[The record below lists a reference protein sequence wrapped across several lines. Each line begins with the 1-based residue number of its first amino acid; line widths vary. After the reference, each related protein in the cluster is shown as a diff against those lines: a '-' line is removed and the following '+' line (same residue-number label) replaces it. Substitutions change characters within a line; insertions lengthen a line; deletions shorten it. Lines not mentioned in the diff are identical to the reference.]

1 MENEIIENSDEIDT
15 EDTDMQ
21 DEDQVVDEVE
31 DTEMEADETEPEPE
45 PEAEVEVDPISELI
59 GSIEA
64 KDYVAANNTFNAVIR
79 NEVGNK
85 IKFVE
90 YEVPKIDEW
99 TENIIEFDVPEGVNK
114 ARVVFYKPQLDPLLP
129 SIFLDDIVVVKK

>member
-31 DTEMEADETEPEPE
+31 DTEADETETEPEPE

-64 KDYVAANNTFNAVIR
+64 KDYVSANSTFNDILGQRLQDALEAEKVAIADTLY
-79 NEVGNK
+79 NDTPPDTTDEISDEEIEDTEEDNTAQ
-85 IKFVE
+85 
-90 YEVPKIDEW
+90 YEEESV
-99 TENIIEFDVPEGVNK
+99 
-114 ARVVFYKPQLDPLLP
+114 AAA
-129 SIFLDDIVVVKK
+129 

>member
-1 MENEIIENSDEIDT
+1 MENFMENEIIENSDEIDT

-31 DTEMEADETEPEPE
+31 DTEMEADEIE

-64 KDYVAANNTFNAVIR
+64 KDYVSANSTFNDILGQRLQDALEAEKVAIADTLY
-79 NEVGNK
+79 NDTPPDTTDEISDEDIEDTEEDNTAQ
-85 IKFVE
+85 
-90 YEVPKIDEW
+90 YEEESV
-99 TENIIEFDVPEGVNK
+99 
-114 ARVVFYKPQLDPLLP
+114 AAA
-129 SIFLDDIVVVKK
+129 

>member
-1 MENEIIENSDEIDT
+1 MENFMENEIIENSDEIDT

-64 KDYVAANNTFNAVIR
+64 KDYVSANSTFNDILGQRLQDALEAEKVAIADTLY
-79 NEVGNK
+79 NDTPPDTTDEISDEEIEDTEEDNTAQ
-85 IKFVE
+85 
-90 YEVPKIDEW
+90 YEEESV
-99 TENIIEFDVPEGVNK
+99 
-114 ARVVFYKPQLDPLLP
+114 AAA
-129 SIFLDDIVVVKK
+129 

>member
-45 PEAEVEVDPISELI
+45 AEVEVDPISELI

-64 KDYVAANNTFNAVIR
+64 KDYVSANSTFNDILGQRLQDALEAEKVAIADTLY
-79 NEVGNK
+79 NDTPPDTTDEISDEEIEDTEEDNTAQ
-85 IKFVE
+85 
-90 YEVPKIDEW
+90 YEEESV
-99 TENIIEFDVPEGVNK
+99 
-114 ARVVFYKPQLDPLLP
+114 AAA
-129 SIFLDDIVVVKK
+129 

>member
-31 DTEMEADETEPEPE
+31 DTEMEADEIE

-64 KDYVAANNTFNAVIR
+64 KDYVSANSTFNDILGQRLQDALETEKVALADTLYNDTPPDTTDEISDEEIEDTEED
-79 NEVGNK
+79 NTAQ
-85 IKFVE
+85 
-90 YEVPKIDEW
+90 YEEESV
-99 TENIIEFDVPEGVNK
+99 
-114 ARVVFYKPQLDPLLP
+114 AAA
-129 SIFLDDIVVVKK
+129 

>member
-31 DTEMEADETEPEPE
+31 DTEMEADEIE

-64 KDYVAANNTFNAVIR
+64 KDYVAASNTFNDILGQRLQDALETEKVALADTLYNDTPPDTTDEISDEEIEDTEED
-79 NEVGNK
+79 NTAQ
-85 IKFVE
+85 
-90 YEVPKIDEW
+90 YEEESV
-99 TENIIEFDVPEGVNK
+99 
-114 ARVVFYKPQLDPLLP
+114 AAA
-129 SIFLDDIVVVKK
+129 

>member
-1 MENEIIENSDEIDT
+1 MENFMENEIIENSDEIDT

-31 DTEMEADETEPEPE
+31 DTEMEADEIE

-64 KDYVAANNTFNAVIR
+64 KDYVSANSTFNDILGQRLQDALEAEKVAIADTLYNDTPPDTTDEISDEELIDTEEDITAE
-79 NEVGNK
+79 NEEESV
-85 IKFVE
+85 
-90 YEVPKIDEW
+90 
-99 TENIIEFDVPEGVNK
+99 
-114 ARVVFYKPQLDPLLP
+114 AAA
-129 SIFLDDIVVVKK
+129 